1 MAQLLETKTAVVYGA
16 AGAISSAV
24 ARAFAHEG
32 AHVHLTSD
40 RLSSVGQIAAEIEA
54 AGGKA
59 TAAEVDALDES
70 AIEEHL
76 GNIIKDGKAIDIS
89 FNAVGFDEVQGV
101 PLVDLSLRDFAYA
114 IDLDFRGFR

>member
-16 AGAISSAV
+16 AGAIGSAV

-76 GNIIKDGKAIDIS
+76 GNIIKDARQSISRSTRSVLMRYKAFHS
-89 FNAVGFDEVQGV
+89 
-101 PLVDLSLRDFAYA
+101 
-114 IDLDFRGFR
+114 